1 MANTF
6 KALDRLGIIATLKR
20 YAASIR
26 QFFATKSEMDVVST
40 ALTDLDKRINDT
52 IKLIKKGDLYHHN
65 DAPYIHADGANGVDF
80 CKVGLV
86 FQMRP
91 KTNFSFADPICVPC
105 PSPKALTSGA
115 DCIFMPYAVTLNDE
129 SGKKMRDYTW
139 SKLHWYLQYSDENII
154 VYSTRFST
162 NDSDFDS
169 VYDSSNNI
177 YSKLSTI
184 EITIRYEKGSING
197 AYYGQ
202 VSIENEYG
210 RAYYN
215 GSTIGHTSNYTM

>member
-1 MANTF
+1 MANIF
-6 KALDRLGIIATLKR
+6 KSLDKIGLVVFAKRITL
-20 YAASIR
+20 SIR
-26 QFFATKSEMDVVST
+26 KFFATKPEMDVVAT

-65 DAPYIHADGANGVDF
+65 DASYIHADGVDGVDF
-80 CKVGLV
+80 FRVGLV

-91 KTNFSFADPICVPC
+91 NTNFSFANPICVPI
-105 PSPKALTSGA
+105 PSPNALTSGA
-115 DCIFMPYAVTLNDE
+115 DCIFMPYAVKLLDE
-129 SGKKMRDYTW
+129 SGKKMRSYTW
-139 SKLHWYLQYSDENII
+139 SKLHWYLQCSDENRI

-169 VYDSSNNI
+169 VYDSSNTI

-184 EITIRYEKGSING
+184 EIILRYENG
-197 AYYGQ
+197 AYYVQ

-215 GSTIGHTSNYTM
+215 GSHVGHTSI